1 LASNFCVTLNFS
13 SAHYQQDKSQIKN
26 LKSLELFCQMTFA
39 TVSVNSK
46 VKIAPSTL
54 GIQGNNVYPGCKFL
68 SYDAKNRMLFIVGY
82 RSFFFQFKG
91 TMAP

>member
-39 TVSVNSK
+39 TVSVDSK

-54 GIQGNNVYPGCKFL
+54 GIQGNNIYFSYKFL
-68 SYDAKNRMLFIVGY
+68 SDDAKNRMLFIAGY
-82 RSFFFQFKG
+82 SSFFFQYTG
-91 TMAP
+91 TMAH